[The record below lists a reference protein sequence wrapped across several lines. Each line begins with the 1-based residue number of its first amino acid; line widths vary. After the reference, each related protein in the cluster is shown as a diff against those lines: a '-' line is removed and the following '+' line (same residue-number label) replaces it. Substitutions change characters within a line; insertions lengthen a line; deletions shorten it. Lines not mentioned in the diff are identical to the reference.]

1 MDPLTLLALA
11 NGAVAAIKKGCQLY
25 KDIKSAAGDVKGVL
39 DDLDKQFAKKHEG
52 KPPTKEQR
60 QQFEQKKKE
69 VRADIE
75 KDPNDVMSII
85 GDQLGTF
92 FDAMDKI
99 EDLFY
104 EEEKKAKEVY
114 TGDVSLSRRA
124 LQRVLIRSRLEQMEV
139 ELREQ
144 MIYHV
149 PADLKDLWTRFQD
162 MRGRIIEEQKVARVI
177 KEKED
182 AIKAARRKKRLENI
196 HFEVAIVIGI
206 ITVFTVMGLMFTW
219 IHYDKKR
226 RWPELEQKT
235 YQDELEKERKL
246 RKEKIL
252 DAIRYLDEQNYQK
265 NKDLIIPQDEKQ

>member
-39 DDLDKQFAKKHEG
+39 DDLDKQFNKQHEG
-52 KPPTKEQR
+52 KPATKEQR

-69 VRADIE
+69 VRANIE
-75 KDPNDVMSII
+75 KDPNDVMSVI

-99 EDLFY
+99 EELFY
-104 EEEKKAKEVY
+104 EEEKKSKEVY
-114 TGDVSLSRRA
+114 VGDVSLSRRA

-149 PADLKDLWTRFQD
+149 PADLKDLWTRFQE
-162 MRGRIIEEQKVARVI
+162 MRGQIIQEQKIARLV

-182 AIKAARRKKRLENI
+182 AIKAAKRKKRMETLSMEI
-196 HFEVAIVIGI
+196 SLIVGVIMI
-206 ITVFTVMGLMFTW
+206 FVIMGALFTW
-219 IHYDKKR
+219 IHFDKKK

-235 YQDELEKERKL
+235 YQQELEKERKL
-246 RKEKIL
+246 RNEKIIE
-252 DAIRYLDEQNYQK
+252 AIKFIDEKNQEQNRK
-265 NKDLIIPQDEKQ
+265 LITPNEEK

>member
-11 NGAVAAIKKGCQLY
+11 NGAVAAVKKGCQLY

-39 DDLDKQFAKKHEG
+39 DDLDKQFSKQNEG
-52 KPPTKEQR
+52 KPVTREQK

-69 VRADIE
+69 IKE
-75 KDPNDVMSII
+75 NLSKDPNDIMSTI

-99 EDLFY
+99 EELFY

-162 MRGRIIEEQKVARVI
+162 MRGQIIQEQKVARLV

-182 AIKAARRKKRLENI
+182 AIKAAKRRKRMETLSMEI
-196 HFEVAIVIGI
+196 SLIGGI
-206 ITVFTVMGLMFTW
+206 ILIIILMAVFWTW
-219 IHYDKKR
+219 LYHDKKK

-235 YQDELEKERKL
+235 YQQELEKERKL
-246 RKEKIL
+246 RNEKIIE
-252 DAIRYLDEQNYQK
+252 AIRYLDEKNLEQNK
-265 NKDLIIPQDEKQ
+265 KLITPNEEK

>member
-11 NGAVAAIKKGCQLY
+11 NGAVAAVKKGCQLY

-39 DDLDKQFAKKHEG
+39 DDLDKQFSKQHEG
-52 KPPTKEQR
+52 KAPTKEQK

-69 VRADIE
+69 IKE
-75 KDPNDVMSII
+75 NLSKDPNDIMSTI

-99 EDLFY
+99 EELFY

-149 PADLKDLWTRFQD
+149 PADLKDLWTRFQE
-162 MRGRIIEEQKVARVI
+162 MRGQIIEEQKVARKV

-182 AIKAARRKKRLENI
+182 AIRAAKRKRRMENLSMEI
-196 HFEVAIVIGI
+196 SLIGGI
-206 ITVFTVMGLMFTW
+206 ILIIILMAGFWTW
-219 IHYDKKR
+219 LYHDKKK

-235 YQDELEKERKL
+235 YQKELEKERKL
-246 RKEKIL
+246 RNEKIIE
-252 DAIRYLDEQNYQK
+252 AIRYLDEKNLEQNK
-265 NKDLIIPQDEKQ
+265 KLITPNEEK

>member
-11 NGAVAAIKKGCQLY
+11 NGAVAAVKKGCQLY

-39 DDLDKQFAKKHEG
+39 DDLDKQFNKIHET
-52 KPPTKEQR
+52 KPPTREQR

-69 VRADIE
+69 VKENIQ
-75 KDPNDVMSII
+75 KDPNDVISVI
-85 GDQLGTF
+85 GDQLGVF

-99 EDLFY
+99 EELFY

-144 MIYHV
+144 MIYNV
-149 PADLKDLWTRFQD
+149 PADLKDLWTRFQQ
-162 MRGRIIEEQKVARVI
+162 MRVQIIEEQSVARKI

-182 AIKAARRKKRLENI
+182 AVRAARRKRRMENLSLEI
-196 HFEVAIVIGI
+196 SLIGGILVII
-206 ITVFTVMGLMFTW
+206 LLMAGFWTW
-219 IHYDKKR
+219 LYHDKKK

-235 YQDELEKERKL
+235 YQQELEKERKL
-246 RKEKIL
+246 RNERIL
-252 DAIRYLDEQNYQK
+252 EAIRYLDEKNLEQNK
-265 NKDLIIPQDEKQ
+265 KLLAPNEEK

>member
-39 DDLDKQFAKKHEG
+39 DDLDKQFNKQHEN
-52 KPPTKEQR
+52 KPATKEQR

-69 VRADIE
+69 VRANIE
-75 KDPNDVMSII
+75 KDPNDVISII

-99 EDLFY
+99 EELFY
-104 EEEKKAKEVY
+104 EEEKKSKEVY

-144 MIYHV
+144 MIYNV
-149 PADLKDLWTRFQD
+149 PADLKDLWTRFQQ
-162 MRGRIIEEQKVARVI
+162 MRVQIIEEQKIARLV

-182 AIKAARRKKRLENI
+182 AIKAAKRKKIMENLTLEI
-196 HFEVAIVIGI
+196 SLVVGI
-206 ITVFTVMGLMFTW
+206 IMIFVVMGALFTW
-219 IHYDKKR
+219 IHFDKKK
-226 RWPELEQKT
+226 RWPELEQRT
-235 YQDELEKERKL
+235 YQQELEREKQLRNER
-246 RKEKIL
+246 IL
-252 DAIRYLDEQNYQK
+252 QAIKYLDEK
-265 NKDLIIPQDEKQ
+265 NQEENKKLIIPDEKK

>member
-11 NGAVAAIKKGCQLY
+11 NGAVAAVKKGCQLY

-39 DDLDKQFAKKHEG
+39 DDLDKQFSKQHEG
-52 KPPTKEQR
+52 KAPTKEQK

-69 VRADIE
+69 IKE
-75 KDPNDVMSII
+75 NLSKDPNDIMSTI

-99 EDLFY
+99 EELFY

-162 MRGRIIEEQKVARVI
+162 MRGQIIQEQKVARLV

-182 AIKAARRKKRLENI
+182 AIKAAKRRKRMETLSMEI
-196 HFEVAIVIGI
+196 SLIGGI
-206 ITVFTVMGLMFTW
+206 ILIIILMAGFWTW
-219 IHYDKKR
+219 LYHDKKK

-235 YQDELEKERKL
+235 YQQELEKERKL
-246 RKEKIL
+246 RNEKIL
-252 DAIRYLDEQNYQK
+252 EAIRYLDEKNLEQNK
-265 NKDLIIPQDEKQ
+265 KLITPNEEK

>member
-39 DDLDKQFAKKHEG
+39 DDLDKQFSKQHEN
-52 KPPTKEQR
+52 KPATKEQR
-60 QQFEQKKKE
+60 LQFEQKKKE
-69 VRADIE
+69 TRENIE

-99 EDLFY
+99 EELFY
-104 EEEKKAKEVY
+104 EEEKKSKEVY

-149 PADLKDLWTRFQD
+149 PADLKDLWTRFQE
-162 MRGRIIEEQKVARVI
+162 MRGQIIQEQKVARLVR
-177 KEKED
+177 EKED
-182 AIKAARRKKRLENI
+182 AIKAARRRKRMEALSMEI
-196 HFEVAIVIGI
+196 SLIVGI
-206 ITVFTVMGLMFTW
+206 IMIFIIMGILFTW
-219 IHYDKKR
+219 IHFDKKK

-235 YQDELEKERKL
+235 YQQELEKERKL
-246 RKEKIL
+246 RNEKIIE
-252 DAIRYLDEQNYQK
+252 AIRYLDEKNLEQNK
-265 NKDLIIPQDEKQ
+265 KLITPNEEK

>member
-11 NGAVAAIKKGCQLY
+11 NGAVAAVKKGCQLY

-39 DDLDKQFAKKHEG
+39 DDLDKQFNKIHET
-52 KPPTKEQR
+52 KPPTREQR

-69 VRADIE
+69 VKENIQ
-75 KDPNDVMSII
+75 KDPNDVMSVI
-85 GDQLGTF
+85 GDQLGIF

-99 EDLFY
+99 EELFY
-104 EEEKKAKEVY
+104 EEEKKAKEIY

-144 MIYHV
+144 MIYNV
-149 PADLKDLWTRFQD
+149 PADLKDLWTRFQQ
-162 MRGRIIEEQKVARVI
+162 MRVQIIEEQTVARKI

-182 AIKAARRKKRLENI
+182 AVRAARRKRRMENLSMELSLI
-196 HFEVAIVIGI
+196 IGI
-206 ITVFTVMGLMFTW
+206 IIIFVVMGILFTW
-219 IHYDKKR
+219 IHHDKKK

-235 YQDELEKERKL
+235 YQQELEKERKL
-246 RKEKIL
+246 RNERIL
-252 DAIRYLDEQNYQK
+252 EAIRYLDEKNLEQNK
-265 NKDLIIPQDEKQ
+265 KLLAPNEEK

>member
-25 KDIKSAAGDVKGVL
+25 KDIKSAAGDVKGVIQ
-39 DDLDKQFAKKHEG
+39 DMEKQFAKQTEG
-52 KPPTKEQR
+52 KPPTKEQK

-69 VRADIE
+69 VKE
-75 KDPNDVMSII
+75 NLSKDPNDIMSII

-99 EDLFY
+99 EELFY
-104 EEEKKAKEVY
+104 EEERKSKEVY
-114 TGDVSLSRRA
+114 TGDISLSRRA

-149 PADLKDLWTRFQD
+149 PAELKDLWTRFQQ
-162 MRGRIIEEQKVARVI
+162 MRVQIIEEQKIARKV

-182 AIKAARRKKRLENI
+182 AIKAAKRAKRMETLSLEI
-196 HFEVAIVIGI
+196 SLIIGI
-206 ITVFTVMGLMFTW
+206 IVLLIIMGLLFTW
-219 IHYDKKR
+219 IHFDKKK

-235 YQDELEKERKL
+235 YQQELEADKKL

-252 DAIRYLDEQNYQK
+252 EAIRYLDEKNYEQNRK
-265 NKDLIIPQDEKQ
+265 LITPNEEK

>member
-11 NGAVAAIKKGCQLY
+11 NGAVAAVKKGCQLY

-39 DDLDKQFAKKHEG
+39 DDLDKQFNKIHET
-52 KPPTKEQR
+52 KPPTREQR

-69 VRADIE
+69 VKENIQ
-75 KDPNDVMSII
+75 KDPNDVISVI
-85 GDQLGTF
+85 GDQLGVF

-99 EDLFY
+99 EELFY

-144 MIYHV
+144 MIYNV
-149 PADLKDLWTRFQD
+149 PADLKDLWTRFQQ
-162 MRGRIIEEQKVARVI
+162 MRVQIIEEQAVARKI

-182 AIKAARRKKRLENI
+182 AVRAVRRKRRMENLSMELSLI
-196 HFEVAIVIGI
+196 GGILVIILLIAG
-206 ITVFTVMGLMFTW
+206 FWTW
-219 IHYDKKR
+219 LYYDKKK

-235 YQDELEKERKL
+235 YQQELEKERKL
-246 RKEKIL
+246 RNERIL
-252 DAIRYLDEQNYQK
+252 EAIRYLDEKNLEQNKKLLAPNEEQ
-265 NKDLIIPQDEKQ
+265 

>member
-11 NGAVAAIKKGCQLY
+11 NGAVAAVKKGCQLY

-39 DDLDKQFAKKHEG
+39 DDLDKQFSKQHEG
-52 KPPTKEQR
+52 KPVTREQK

-69 VRADIE
+69 IKE
-75 KDPNDVMSII
+75 NLSKDPNDIMSTI

-99 EDLFY
+99 EELFY

-149 PADLKDLWTRFQD
+149 PADLKDLWTRFQE
-162 MRGRIIEEQKVARVI
+162 MRGQIIEEQKVARKV

-182 AIKAARRKKRLENI
+182 AIRAAKRKRRMENLSMEI
-196 HFEVAIVIGI
+196 SLIGGI
-206 ITVFTVMGLMFTW
+206 ILIIILMAGFWTW
-219 IHYDKKR
+219 LYHDKKK

-235 YQDELEKERKL
+235 YQKELEKERKL
-246 RKEKIL
+246 RNEKIIE
-252 DAIRYLDEQNYQK
+252 AIRYLDEKNLEQNK
-265 NKDLIIPQDEKQ
+265 KLITPNEEK

>member
-39 DDLDKQFAKKHEG
+39 DDLDKQFNKQHEG
-52 KPPTKEQR
+52 KPATKEQR

-69 VRADIE
+69 VRANIE
-75 KDPNDVMSII
+75 KDPNDVMSVI

-99 EDLFY
+99 EELFY
-104 EEEKKAKEVY
+104 EEEKKSKEVY
-114 TGDVSLSRRA
+114 VGDVSLSRRA

-149 PADLKDLWTRFQD
+149 PADLKDLWTRFQE
-162 MRGRIIEEQKVARVI
+162 MRGQIIQEQKVARLV

-182 AIKAARRKKRLENI
+182 AIKAAKRKKRMETMTLEI
-196 HFEVAIVIGI
+196 SLIVGVIMI
-206 ITVFTVMGLMFTW
+206 FVIMGALFTW
-219 IHYDKKR
+219 IHFYKKK

-235 YQDELEKERKL
+235 YQQELEKERKL
-246 RKEKIL
+246 RNEKIIE
-252 DAIRYLDEQNYQK
+252 AIKFIDEKNQEQNRK
-265 NKDLIIPQDEKQ
+265 LITPNEEK

>member
-11 NGAVAAIKKGCQLY
+11 NGAVAAVKKGCQLY

-39 DDLDKQFAKKHEG
+39 QDMEKQFAKQTEG
-52 KPPTKEQR
+52 KPPTKEQK
-60 QQFEQKKKE
+60 QQFEAKKKE
-69 VRADIE
+69 VRE
-75 KDPNDVMSII
+75 NLSKDPNDIISVI

-99 EDLFY
+99 EELFY

-149 PADLKDLWTRFQD
+149 PAELKDLWTRFQD
-162 MRGRIIEEQKVARVI
+162 MRVQIIEEQKVARVI

-182 AIKAARRKKRLENI
+182 AIKAAKRRRRMETLSMEI
-196 HFEVAIVIGI
+196 SLVVGVILIFVVMAI
-206 ITVFTVMGLMFTW
+206 LFTW
-219 IHYDKKR
+219 IHFDKKK

-235 YQDELEKERKL
+235 YQQELEKERKL
-246 RKEKIL
+246 RNEKIIE
-252 DAIRYLDEQNYQK
+252 AIRYLDEKNHEQNRK
-265 NKDLIIPQDEKQ
+265 LLTPNEEK

>member
-1 MDPLTLLALA
+1 
-11 NGAVAAIKKGCQLY
+11 
-25 KDIKSAAGDVKGVL
+25 L
-39 DDLDKQFAKKHEG
+39 DDLDKQFSKQHEG
-52 KPPTKEQR
+52 KAPTKEQK

-69 VRADIE
+69 IKE
-75 KDPNDVMSII
+75 NLSKDPNDIMSTI

-99 EDLFY
+99 EELFY

-149 PADLKDLWTRFQD
+149 PADLKDLWTRFQE
-162 MRGRIIEEQKVARVI
+162 MRGQIIEEQKVARKV

-182 AIKAARRKKRLENI
+182 AIRAAKRKRRMENLSMEI
-196 HFEVAIVIGI
+196 SLIGGI
-206 ITVFTVMGLMFTW
+206 ILIIILMAGFWTW
-219 IHYDKKR
+219 LYHDKKK

-235 YQDELEKERKL
+235 YQKELEKERKL
-246 RKEKIL
+246 RNEKIIE
-252 DAIRYLDEQNYQK
+252 AIRYLDEKNLEQNK
-265 NKDLIIPQDEKQ
+265 KLITPNEEK

>member
-11 NGAVAAIKKGCQLY
+11 NGAVAAVKKGCQLY

-39 DDLDKQFAKKHEG
+39 DDLDKQFNKQHEG
-52 KPPTKEQR
+52 KPPTKEQK

-69 VRADIE
+69 VRE
-75 KDPNDVMSII
+75 NLSKDPNDIISVI

-99 EDLFY
+99 EELFY

-162 MRGRIIEEQKVARVI
+162 MRGQIIQEQKVARAI

-182 AIKAARRKKRLENI
+182 AIKAAKRRKRMETIWLEI
-196 HFEVAIVIGI
+196 SLVGGI
-206 ITVFTVMGLMFTW
+206 IFILILMACFFTW
-219 IHYDKKR
+219 LSYDRKQ

-235 YQDELEKERKL
+235 YQQELEKERKL
-246 RKEKIL
+246 RNEKIL
-252 DAIRYLDEQNYQK
+252 EAIRYLDEKNHEQNK
-265 NKDLIIPQDEKQ
+265 RLILPDAEK

>member
-11 NGAVAAIKKGCQLY
+11 NGAVAAVKKGCQLY

-39 DDLDKQFAKKHEG
+39 DDLDKQFNKIHET
-52 KPPTKEQR
+52 KPPTREQR

-69 VRADIE
+69 VKENIQ
-75 KDPNDVMSII
+75 KDPNDVMSVI
-85 GDQLGTF
+85 GDQLGVF

-99 EDLFY
+99 EELFY

-144 MIYHV
+144 MIYNV
-149 PADLKDLWTRFQD
+149 PADLKDLWTRFQQ
-162 MRGRIIEEQKVARVI
+162 MRVQIIEEQAVARKI

-182 AIKAARRKKRLENI
+182 AVRAARRKRRMENLSLEI
-196 HFEVAIVIGI
+196 SLIGGILVII
-206 ITVFTVMGLMFTW
+206 LLMAGFWTW
-219 IHYDKKR
+219 LYHDKKK

-235 YQDELEKERKL
+235 YQQELEKERKL
-246 RKEKIL
+246 RNEKIIE
-252 DAIRYLDEQNYQK
+252 AIRYLDEKNLEQNK
-265 NKDLIIPQDEKQ
+265 KLITPNEEK

>member
-39 DDLDKQFAKKHEG
+39 DDLDKQFNKQHEN
-52 KPPTKEQR
+52 KPATKEQR

-69 VRADIE
+69 TRANIE
-75 KDPNDVMSII
+75 KDPNDVISII

-99 EDLFY
+99 EELFY
-104 EEEKKAKEVY
+104 EEEKKSKEVY

-144 MIYHV
+144 MIYNV
-149 PADLKDLWTRFQD
+149 PADLKDLWTRFQQ
-162 MRGRIIEEQKVARVI
+162 MRVQIIQEQKVARAI

-182 AIKAARRKKRLENI
+182 AIKASKRKKRMETLS
-196 HFEVAIVIGI
+196 FEIALVVGVLVIFI
-206 ITVFTVMGLMFTW
+206 IIGALFTW
-219 IHYDKKR
+219 IHYDKKK
-226 RWPELEQKT
+226 RWPELEQRT
-235 YQDELEKERKL
+235 YQQELEKEKQL
-246 RKEKIL
+246 RNERIL
-252 DAIRYLDEQNYQK
+252 QAIKYLDEKNQEQNK
-265 NKDLIIPQDEKQ
+265 KLITPNEEK

>member
-11 NGAVAAIKKGCQLY
+11 NGAVAAVKKGCQLY

-39 DDLDKQFAKKHEG
+39 QDMEKQFAKQTEG
-52 KPPTKEQR
+52 KPPTKEQK
-60 QQFEQKKKE
+60 QQFEAKKKE
-69 VRADIE
+69 VVE
-75 KDPNDVMSII
+75 NLKKDPNDIIGII

-99 EDLFY
+99 EELFY
-104 EEEKKAKEVY
+104 EEERKAKEVY
-114 TGDVSLSRRA
+114 TGDVSLSKRA

-162 MRGRIIEEQKVARVI
+162 MRGQIIEEQKVARKI

-182 AIKAARRKKRLENI
+182 AIKAAKRKKRMETLSLEI
-196 HFEVAIVIGI
+196 SLVVGLILIFIVVG
-206 ITVFTVMGLMFTW
+206 VFFTW
-219 IHYDKKR
+219 LHFDKKK

-235 YQDELEKERKL
+235 YQQELEKERKL
-246 RKEKIL
+246 RNEKIL
-252 DAIRYLDEQNYQK
+252 EAIRYLDEKNHEQNK
-265 NKDLIIPQDEKQ
+265 N

>member
-11 NGAVAAIKKGCQLY
+11 NGAVAAVKKGCQLY

-39 DDLDKQFAKKHEG
+39 DDLDKQFNKIHET
-52 KPPTKEQR
+52 KPPTREQR

-69 VRADIE
+69 VKENIQ
-75 KDPNDVMSII
+75 KDPNDVMSVI
-85 GDQLGTF
+85 GDQLGVF

-99 EDLFY
+99 EELFY

-144 MIYHV
+144 MIYNV
-149 PADLKDLWTRFQD
+149 PADLKDLWTRFQQ
-162 MRGRIIEEQKVARVI
+162 MRVQIIEEQSVARKI

-182 AIKAARRKKRLENI
+182 AVRAARRKRRMENLSLEI
-196 HFEVAIVIGI
+196 SLIGGILVII
-206 ITVFTVMGLMFTW
+206 LLMAGFWTW
-219 IHYDKKR
+219 LYHDKKK

-235 YQDELEKERKL
+235 YQQELEKERKL
-246 RKEKIL
+246 RNERIL
-252 DAIRYLDEQNYQK
+252 EAIRYLDEKNLEQNK
-265 NKDLIIPQDEKQ
+265 KLLAPNEEK

>member
-39 DDLDKQFAKKHEG
+39 DDLDKQFNKQHEG
-52 KPPTKEQR
+52 KPATKEQR

-69 VRADIE
+69 TRANIE

-99 EDLFY
+99 EELFY
-104 EEEKKAKEVY
+104 EEEKKSKEVY

-149 PADLKDLWTRFQD
+149 PADLKDLWTRFQE
-162 MRGRIIEEQKVARVI
+162 MRGQIIQEQKVARLVR
-177 KEKED
+177 EKED
-182 AIKAARRKKRLENI
+182 AIKAAKRRKRMETLSMEI
-196 HFEVAIVIGI
+196 SLIVGI
-206 ITVFTVMGLMFTW
+206 IMIFIIMGILFTW
-219 IHYDKKR
+219 IHFDKKK

-235 YQDELEKERKL
+235 YQQELEKERKL
-246 RKEKIL
+246 RNEKIIE
-252 DAIRYLDEQNYQK
+252 AIRYLDEKNLEQNK
-265 NKDLIIPQDEKQ
+265 KLITPNEEK

>member
-39 DDLDKQFAKKHEG
+39 DDLDKQFSKQHEN
-52 KPPTKEQR
+52 KPATKEQR
-60 QQFEQKKKE
+60 LQFEQKKKE
-69 VRADIE
+69 TRANIE

-99 EDLFY
+99 EELFY
-104 EEEKKAKEVY
+104 EEEKKSKEVY
-114 TGDVSLSRRA
+114 SGDVSLSRRA

-149 PADLKDLWTRFQD
+149 PADLKDLWTRFQE
-162 MRGRIIEEQKVARVI
+162 MRGQIIQEQKVARLVR
-177 KEKED
+177 EKED
-182 AIKAARRKKRLENI
+182 AIKAARRKKRMETLSMEI
-196 HFEVAIVIGI
+196 SLIVGMIMIFI
-206 ITVFTVMGLMFTW
+206 IMGLLFTW
-219 IHYDKKR
+219 IHFDKKK

-235 YQDELEKERKL
+235 YQQELEKERKL
-246 RKEKIL
+246 RNEKIIE
-252 DAIRYLDEQNYQK
+252 AIRYLDEKNLEQNK
-265 NKDLIIPQDEKQ
+265 KLITPNEEK

>member
-11 NGAVAAIKKGCQLY
+11 NGAVAAVKKGCQLY

-39 DDLDKQFAKKHEG
+39 DDLDKQFNKQHEG
-52 KPPTKEQR
+52 KAPTKEQK

-69 VRADIE
+69 VRE
-75 KDPNDVMSII
+75 NLSKDPNDIMSTI

-99 EDLFY
+99 EELFY

-162 MRGRIIEEQKVARVI
+162 MRGQIIEEQKVARKV

-182 AIKAARRKKRLENI
+182 AIKAAKRRKRMETLSLEI
-196 HFEVAIVIGI
+196 SLVGGI
-206 ITVFTVMGLMFTW
+206 IFIIILMAVFWTW
-219 IHYDKKR
+219 LSHDKKK

-235 YQDELEKERKL
+235 YQQELEKERKL
-246 RKEKIL
+246 RNERIL
-252 DAIRYLDEQNYQK
+252 EAIRYLDEKNLEQNK
-265 NKDLIIPQDEKQ
+265 KLITPNEEK

>member
-25 KDIKSAAGDVKGVL
+25 KDIKSAAGDVKGVIQ
-39 DDLDKQFAKKHEG
+39 DMEKQFAKQTEG
-52 KPPTKEQR
+52 KPPTKEQK

-69 VRADIE
+69 VKE
-75 KDPNDVMSII
+75 NLSKDPNDIMSII

-92 FDAMDKI
+92 FDAMDRI
-99 EDLFY
+99 EELFY
-104 EEEKKAKEVY
+104 EEERKSKEVY
-114 TGDVSLSRRA
+114 TGDISLSRRA

-149 PADLKDLWTRFQD
+149 PAELKDLWTRFQQ
-162 MRGRIIEEQKVARVI
+162 MRVQIIEEQKIARKI

-182 AIKAARRKKRLENI
+182 AIKAAKRAKRMETLSLEI
-196 HFEVAIVIGI
+196 SLIIGI
-206 ITVFTVMGLMFTW
+206 IVLFIIMGLLFTW
-219 IHYDKKR
+219 IHFDKKK
-226 RWPELEQKT
+226 RWPELEQRT
-235 YQDELEKERKL
+235 YQQELEAEKKL

-252 DAIRYLDEQNYQK
+252 EAIRYLDEKNYEQNRK
-265 NKDLIIPQDEKQ
+265 LITPNEEK

>member
-39 DDLDKQFAKKHEG
+39 DDLDKQFNKQHEN

-69 VRADIE
+69 VRANIE
-75 KDPNDVMSII
+75 KDPNDVISII

-99 EDLFY
+99 EELFY
-104 EEEKKAKEVY
+104 EEEKKSKEVY

-144 MIYHV
+144 MIYNV
-149 PADLKDLWTRFQD
+149 PADLKDLWTRFQQ
-162 MRGRIIEEQKVARVI
+162 MRVQIIQEQKVARAI

-182 AIKAARRKKRLENI
+182 AIKAAKRKKIMETLTLEI
-196 HFEVAIVIGI
+196 SLIVGI
-206 ITVFTVMGLMFTW
+206 IIIFIVMGALFTW
-219 IHYDKKR
+219 IHFDKKK
-226 RWPELEQKT
+226 RWPELDQKT
-235 YQDELEKERKL
+235 YQQELEKERKL
-246 RKEKIL
+246 RNEKIL
-252 DAIRYLDEQNYQK
+252 EAIKFIDEKNQEQNK
-265 NKDLIIPQDEKQ
+265 KLITPNDEK

>member
-25 KDIKSAAGDVKGVL
+25 KDIKSAAGDVKGVIQ
-39 DDLDKQFAKKHEG
+39 DMEKQFAKQTEG
-52 KPPTKEQR
+52 KPPTKEQK

-69 VRADIE
+69 VKE
-75 KDPNDVMSII
+75 NLSKDPNDIMSII

-99 EDLFY
+99 EELFY
-104 EEEKKAKEVY
+104 EEERKSKEVY
-114 TGDVSLSRRA
+114 TGDISLSRRA

-149 PADLKDLWTRFQD
+149 PAELKDLWTRFQQ
-162 MRGRIIEEQKVARVI
+162 MRVQIIEEQKIARKI

-182 AIKAARRKKRLENI
+182 AIKAAKRAKRMETLSLEI
-196 HFEVAIVIGI
+196 SLIIGI
-206 ITVFTVMGLMFTW
+206 IVLLIIMGLLFTW
-219 IHYDKKR
+219 IHFDKKK
-226 RWPELEQKT
+226 RWPELEQRT
-235 YQDELEKERKL
+235 YQQELEAEKKL

-252 DAIRYLDEQNYQK
+252 EAIRYLDEKNHEQNRK
-265 NKDLIIPQDEKQ
+265 LIAPNEEK

>member
-25 KDIKSAAGDVKGVL
+25 KDIKSAAGDVKGVIQ
-39 DDLDKQFAKKHEG
+39 DMEKQFAKQTEG
-52 KPPTKEQR
+52 KPPTKEQK

-69 VRADIE
+69 VKE
-75 KDPNDVMSII
+75 NLSKDPNDIMSII

-99 EDLFY
+99 EELFY
-104 EEEKKAKEVY
+104 EEERKSKEVY
-114 TGDVSLSRRA
+114 TGDISLSRRA

-149 PADLKDLWTRFQD
+149 PAELKDLWTRFQQ
-162 MRGRIIEEQKVARVI
+162 MRVQIIEEQKVARKV

-182 AIKAARRKKRLENI
+182 AIKAAKRAKRMENLSLEI
-196 HFEVAIVIGI
+196 SLIIGVIVLLI
-206 ITVFTVMGLMFTW
+206 IMGLLFTW
-219 IHYDKKR
+219 IHFDKKK
-226 RWPELEQKT
+226 RWPELEQRT
-235 YQDELEKERKL
+235 YQQELEAEKKL

-252 DAIRYLDEQNYQK
+252 EAIRYLDEKNYEQNRK
-265 NKDLIIPQDEKQ
+265 LITPNEEK

>member
-25 KDIKSAAGDVKGVL
+25 KDIKSAAGDVKGVIQ
-39 DDLDKQFAKKHEG
+39 DMEKQFAKQTEG
-52 KPPTKEQR
+52 KPPTKEQK

-69 VRADIE
+69 VKE
-75 KDPNDVMSII
+75 NLSKDPNDIMSII

-99 EDLFY
+99 EELFY
-104 EEEKKAKEVY
+104 EEERKSKEVY
-114 TGDVSLSRRA
+114 TGDISLSRRA

-149 PADLKDLWTRFQD
+149 PAELKDLWTRFQQ
-162 MRGRIIEEQKVARVI
+162 MRVQIIEEQKVARKV

-182 AIKAARRKKRLENI
+182 AIKAAKRAKRMETLSLEI
-196 HFEVAIVIGI
+196 SLIIGI
-206 ITVFTVMGLMFTW
+206 IVLFIIMGLLFTW
-219 IHYDKKR
+219 IHFDKKR
-226 RWPELEQKT
+226 RWPELEQRT
-235 YQDELEKERKL
+235 YQQELEAEKKL

-252 DAIRYLDEQNYQK
+252 EAIRYLDEKNYEQNRK
-265 NKDLIIPQDEKQ
+265 LITPNEEK

>member
-39 DDLDKQFAKKHEG
+39 DDLDKQFNKQHEG
-52 KPPTKEQR
+52 KPATKEQR

-69 VRADIE
+69 TRANIE

-99 EDLFY
+99 EELFY
-104 EEEKKAKEVY
+104 EEEKKSKEVY

-149 PADLKDLWTRFQD
+149 PADLKDLWTRFQE
-162 MRGRIIEEQKVARVI
+162 MRGQIIQEQKVARLVR
-177 KEKED
+177 EKED
-182 AIKAARRKKRLENI
+182 AIKAARRRKRMEALSMEI
-196 HFEVAIVIGI
+196 SLIVGI
-206 ITVFTVMGLMFTW
+206 IMIFVIMGLLFTW
-219 IHYDKKR
+219 IHFDKKK

-235 YQDELEKERKL
+235 YQQELEKERKL
-246 RKEKIL
+246 RNEKIIE
-252 DAIRYLDEQNYQK
+252 AIRYLDEKNLEQNK
-265 NKDLIIPQDEKQ
+265 KLITPNEEK

>member
-11 NGAVAAIKKGCQLY
+11 NGAVAAVKKGCQLY

-39 DDLDKQFAKKHEG
+39 DDLDKQFSKQHEG
-52 KPPTKEQR
+52 KAPTKEQK

-69 VRADIE
+69 IKE
-75 KDPNDVMSII
+75 NLSKDPNDIMSTI

-99 EDLFY
+99 EELFY

-144 MIYHV
+144 MIV
-149 PADLKDLWTRFQD
+149 PADLKDLWTRFQE
-162 MRGRIIEEQKVARVI
+162 MRGQIIEEQKVARKV

-182 AIKAARRKKRLENI
+182 AIRAAKRKRRMENLSMEI
-196 HFEVAIVIGI
+196 SLIGGI
-206 ITVFTVMGLMFTW
+206 ILIIILMAGFWTW
-219 IHYDKKR
+219 LYHDKKK

-235 YQDELEKERKL
+235 YQKELEKERKL
-246 RKEKIL
+246 RNEKIIE
-252 DAIRYLDEQNYQK
+252 AIRYLDEKNLEQNK
-265 NKDLIIPQDEKQ
+265 KLITPNEEK

>member
-39 DDLDKQFAKKHEG
+39 DDLDKQFNKQHEG
-52 KPPTKEQR
+52 KPATKEQR

-69 VRADIE
+69 VRANIE
-75 KDPNDVMSII
+75 KDPNDVMSVI

-99 EDLFY
+99 EELFY
-104 EEEKKAKEVY
+104 EEEKKSKEVY
-114 TGDVSLSRRA
+114 VGDVSLSRRA

-149 PADLKDLWTRFQD
+149 PADLKDLWTRFQE
-162 MRGRIIEEQKVARVI
+162 MRGQIIQEQKVARLV

-182 AIKAARRKKRLENI
+182 AIKAAKRKKRMETMTLEI
-196 HFEVAIVIGI
+196 SLIVVVIMI
-206 ITVFTVMGLMFTW
+206 FVIMGALFTW
-219 IHYDKKR
+219 IHFDKKK

-235 YQDELEKERKL
+235 YQQELEKERKL
-246 RKEKIL
+246 RNEKIIE
-252 DAIRYLDEQNYQK
+252 AIKFIDEKNQEQNRK
-265 NKDLIIPQDEKQ
+265 LITPNEEK

>member
-39 DDLDKQFAKKHEG
+39 DDLDKQFNKQHEG
-52 KPPTKEQR
+52 KPATKEQR

-69 VRADIE
+69 TRANIE

-99 EDLFY
+99 EELFY
-104 EEEKKAKEVY
+104 EEEKKSKEVY
-114 TGDVSLSRRA
+114 VGDVSLSRRA

-144 MIYHV
+144 MIYNV
-149 PADLKDLWTRFQD
+149 PADLKDLWTRFQQ
-162 MRGRIIEEQKVARVI
+162 MRAQIIQEQKVARAI

-182 AIKAARRKKRLENI
+182 AIKASKRQKRMETLSLEI
-196 HFEVAIVIGI
+196 SLIIGI
-206 ITVFTVMGLMFTW
+206 IMIFVVMGALFTW
-219 IHYDKKR
+219 IHFDKKK

-235 YQDELEKERKL
+235 YQQELEKERKL
-246 RKEKIL
+246 RNEKIIE
-252 DAIRYLDEQNYQK
+252 AIKFIDEKNQEQNRK
-265 NKDLIIPQDEKQ
+265 LITPNEEK